1 VCRKPHVGAHEKSD
15 VVPPMKPIATRR
27 KPPVHHELIED
38 QEQPGWPETDGMSG
52 EGAESALAH
61 LRDQESKRID
71 RSGKGE

>member
-1 VCRKPHVGAHEKSD
+1 
-15 VVPPMKPIATRR
+15 MKPIATRK

-38 QEQPGWPETDGMSG
+38 QEQPGGPENDGMSG

-71 RSGKGE
+71 RSDKGE

>member
-1 VCRKPHVGAHEKSD
+1 VSQAAVGAHQKSD

-38 QEQPGWPETDGMSG
+38 QEQPGSPETDGMSG

-71 RSGKGE
+71 RSDTGE